1 MQAHFGLYNLH
12 ISEQG
17 VAQMVKITRLN
28 GTILVINSDLIEF
41 LESTP
46 DTIVTLTTGR
56 KVIAKESVD
65 ELIDKVVEYKKQF
78 LQNSPE
84 VRSR

>member
-1 MQAHFGLYNLH
+1 
-12 ISEQG
+12 
-17 VAQMVKITRLN
+17 MVKITRLN
-28 GTILVINSDLIEF
+28 GTILVVNSDLIEF

-65 ELIDKVVEYKKQF
+65 ELIDKVVEYKRQF
-78 LQNSPE
+78 LQNPPE

>member
-1 MQAHFGLYNLH
+1 
-12 ISEQG
+12 
-17 VAQMVKITRLN
+17 MVKITRLN
-28 GTILVINSDLIEF
+28 GTILVVNSDLIEF

-65 ELIDKVVEYKKQF
+65 ELIDKVVEYKRQF
-78 LQNSPE
+78 LQNAPE